1 MATAIK
7 TLVKNIR
14 KKFDRRFQNVFF
26 SIICYTQATKEK
38 TNSVGKLG
46 TWWWSRRTWANLF
59 WWKHKI
65 TTNCWS
71 TIDKKLKKK
80 NWRLSKKISYIQRQR
95 RNHKEM
101 VKVKVTQG
109 CLILCDF
116 MDYTVCGIL
125 QSRILEWV
133 AIPFSRGS
141 SQPRDQTQFSHIA
154 GIFFTSRATRE
165 AQGDGRRGEITIK
178 SNPISTGWVN
188 PKLENNDVTEVLP

>member
-80 NWRLSKKISYIQRQR
+80 KTGGYQKRYPTYKD
-95 RNHKEM
+95 KE
-101 VKVKVTQG
+101 
-109 CLILCDF
+109 
-116 MDYTVCGIL
+116 
-125 QSRILEWV
+125 
-133 AIPFSRGS
+133 
-141 SQPRDQTQFSHIA
+141 
-154 GIFFTSRATRE
+154 
-165 AQGDGRRGEITIK
+165 EITRRWWKWK
-178 SNPISTGWVN
+178 SLRGVWFF
-188 PKLENNDVTEVLP
+188 VTSWTIQSVEFSSPEYWSG

>member
-46 TWWWSRRTWANLF
+46 TWWWSRRTWVNLF

-80 NWRLSKKISYIQRQR
+80 KLEPIKKD
-95 RNHKEM
+95 
-101 VKVKVTQG
+101 
-109 CLILCDF
+109 ILH
-116 MDYTVCGIL
+116 TKTKKK
-125 QSRILEWV
+125 S
-133 AIPFSRGS
+133 
-141 SQPRDQTQFSHIA
+141 
-154 GIFFTSRATRE
+154 
-165 AQGDGRRGEITIK
+165 QGDGESESHSGVSDSLWLHGLYSLWNSPVQNTGVGSHSLLQGIFPTQG
-178 SNPISTGWVN
+178 SNP
-188 PKLENNDVTEVLP
+188 VLPHCRHILYQQSHQGSPRRW